1 MLEYFYKQK
10 RTLADFR
17 RGPLGPCFDGFA
29 ANLKKGGYCYSR
41 AKTLLGRACQFN
53 YFLIDQGITDV
64 KQVAPALIEPF
75 IKIYLRD
82 FRTACGYGD
91 QLVERIRSEMKRL
104 FAYLA
109 AIKAIEVLPL
119 KSVVKPYSW
128 MLEPYLK
135 YLRQDCELIEVTIQ
149 RKRQILEPFLE
160 GLGKVVRPSLMK
172 SLRAEAI
179 EAYIKRHLKDS
190 RSNFQV
196 LICALRGFL
205 GFCAREGFTSQDLS
219 GVIPSVPH
227 YRMATLPKGMEDSAI
242 ELMLAAVPKDTPI
255 GRRDYAVM
263 LLLMAYGIRGKQAAE
278 LVLEDI
284 NWPRSLIR
292 IRPQKG
298 GKEAVL
304 PLMQAVGEAI
314 LAYLRDRPQDAPFR
328 QVFLTTRAPLGP
340 LTGLKIS
347 GIIRHYVKKV
357 GLKVPGCGAH
367 TLRHSWAIRALAHD
381 APMKAIA
388 DVMGH
393 RHLDTTFIYAKADLK
408 TLRQVAM
415 PWPETSR

>member
-1 MLEYFYKQK
+1 MLEHFYKQR

-17 RGPLGPCFDGFA
+17 RGPLGPHFDGFA
-29 ANLKKGGYCYSR
+29 ASLKKSGYSQGR
-41 AKTLLGRACQFN
+41 ARQILGRACQFN
-53 YFLIDQGITDV
+53 YFLIDRGLIDS
-64 KQVAPALIEPF
+64 KQVKPALIEPF
-75 IKIYLRD
+75 IKILLRD
-82 FRTACGYGD
+82 FRTEHDYG
-91 QLVERIRSEMKRL
+91 RSMPEKVSGDIMRL
-104 FAYLA
+104 FAYLVE
-109 AIKAIEVLPL
+109 IKAI
-119 KSVVKPYSW
+119 VVPPTKPAIKPYSW

-135 YLRQDCELIEVTIQ
+135 YLRQDCGLIEGSIQ

-160 GLGKVVRPSLMK
+160 GLGKAVRPSLMK
-172 SLRAEAI
+172 DLRAEVI
-179 EAYIKRHLKDS
+179 EAYIRRHIKDS

-196 LICALRGFL
+196 LVCALRGFL
-205 GFCAREGFTSQDLS
+205 GFCLRQGYTAQNLS
-219 GVIPSVPH
+219 GMIPSVPH
-227 YRMATLPKGMEDSAI
+227 YRLATLPKGMEDSAI
-242 ELMLAAVPKDTPI
+242 EQMLAAVSKDTPR
-255 GRRDYAVM
+255 GRRDYAIM

-292 IRPQKG
+292 IRPLKG
-298 GKEAVL
+298 GKEVVL
-304 PLMQAVGEAI
+304 PLLQAVGEAI
-314 LAYLRDRPQDAPFR
+314 LACLRDRPQEASFR

-357 GLKVPGCGAH
+357 GLKIPRCGAH

-393 RHLDTTFIYAKADLK
+393 RHLNTTFIYAKADLK

-415 PWPETSR
+415 PWPEVSR